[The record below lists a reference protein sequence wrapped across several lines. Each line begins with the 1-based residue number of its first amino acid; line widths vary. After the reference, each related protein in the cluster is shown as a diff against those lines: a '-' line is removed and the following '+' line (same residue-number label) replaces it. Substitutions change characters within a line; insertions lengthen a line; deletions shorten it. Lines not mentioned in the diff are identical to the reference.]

1 MKKIILLCAVAASA
15 IAVSAKVVT
24 KPVAY
29 EHAGVKL
36 EGYLAY
42 DDEKFS
48 VEKPAPGRAR
58 GAGSGGA

>member
-1 MKKIILLCAVAASA
+1 MKIIILLCAVAASVA
-15 IAVSAKVVT
+15 AVSAKVVT

-42 DDEKFS
+42 DDEKVS
-48 VEKPAPGRAR
+48 AERLRRRAVHTR
-58 GAGSGGA
+58 RRQEG